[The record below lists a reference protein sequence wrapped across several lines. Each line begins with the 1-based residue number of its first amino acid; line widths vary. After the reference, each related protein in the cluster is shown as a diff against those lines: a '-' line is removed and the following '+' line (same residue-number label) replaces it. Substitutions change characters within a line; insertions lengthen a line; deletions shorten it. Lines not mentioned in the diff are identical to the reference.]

1 MFTNTIRAEFNDF
14 TSSLNVSLNI
24 KNVINKTYGYQHF
37 GIGGGHEYIDK
48 TAWSTTI
55 TLPADV
61 NKYRS
66 VVATYYIDC
75 KADDFFRFYLN
86 GNQIRDYTPGYS
98 SEWAE
103 DLNTN
108 LVWRGQTSFNLN
120 LTKKENSFS
129 IHLISWDFPYF
140 GEIYSSSITI
150 TTISN

>member
-1 MFTNTIRAEFNDF
+1 MFTDTIRAVFNDF

-24 KNVINKTYGYQHF
+24 KNVINITYGYQHF

-48 TAWSTTI
+48 TAWNTTI
-55 TLPADV
+55 SLPADV

-75 KADDFFRFYLN
+75 KVDDFFRFYLN
-86 GNQIRDYTPGYS
+86 SNPIKDYWPGFS
-98 SEWAE
+98 KEWAY
-103 DLNTN
+103 DLDTN
-108 LVWRGQTSFNLN
+108 LLWRGQTSFNVN
-120 LTKKENSFS
+120 LSKKENSFS
-129 IHLISWDFPYF
+129 IHLISLDYPYY